1 MVNSGAHT
9 TADKGG
15 VPSAA
20 QHENDEAYLDYG
32 FSAGRGEK
40 PLYPTRTAAAAT
52 EQVAAYCN
60 PGMHAGKAIPLS
72 PQVVADK
79 ATADP
84 AAAVGHDMN
93 GRALA
98 ERVLCGLPILGL
110 AVASSAVTGLA
121 TDAPTP
127 TMGFGLF
134 LMLLVGLS
142 AASVRVLHA

>member
-40 PLYPTRTAAAAT
+40 PLYPTRTAAVAT

-72 PQVVADK
+72 PQVQLDHAHTLRFSIFVLLAPLE
-79 ATADP
+79 TSVLP
-84 AAAVGHDMN
+84 CSVL
-93 GRALA
+93 AL
-98 ERVLCGLPILGL
+98 
-110 AVASSAVTGLA
+110 
-121 TDAPTP
+121 
-127 TMGFGLF
+127 
-134 LMLLVGLS
+134 
-142 AASVRVLHA
+142 